1 MHARRRPVVS
11 LAVIALLSLSP
22 AGCATPGST
31 IGPSASPAAPQSTA
45 PATQGPTPGPSLGAG
60 TWQAVE
66 VPPALRAATIEDV
79 VAVDTGFIAVG
90 CIGTI
95 ATCDAPA
102 IWTSGDGLAWSSP
115 IELPVRPGEIPRPA
129 NSAAVLAGTVVV
141 GGAVGTGDRI
151 NAALWVAADGGA
163 FERIPDLASSADAS
177 VRILRRVD
185 SGLVALGSQ
194 AYMEYSGFRAWYS
207 SDGRSWAPAAPESSD
222 EPTPYGV
229 VLADD
234 GIVAWGPTCGVCP
247 PETAFWRSAV
257 GETWTEPRREI
268 DGAFAYVTTIGV
280 AETGLLAFGTIGI
293 DPPAPAAWFSAKGT
307 AAWEPMEPPP
317 QPDRTSIR
325 SHLAVG
331 GGAVL
336 AGTTLVGDRRTG
348 LVWFSRPG
356 EVDWRLT
363 ATLADFTVIGLRQD
377 PVRPER
383 ILLVGQSG
391 VEQPT
396 LAIWSGSV
404 DWIP

>member
-1 MHARRRPVVS
+1 
-11 LAVIALLSLSP
+11 
-22 AGCATPGST
+22 
-31 IGPSASPAAPQSTA
+31 
-45 PATQGPTPGPSLGAG
+45 
-60 TWQAVE
+60 

-257 GETWTEPRREI
+257 GETWTEPVCSRSARSGSTRQHRRR
-268 DGAFAYVTTIGV
+268 G
-280 AETGLLAFGTIGI
+280 
-293 DPPAPAAWFSAKGT
+293 SARRVRLPGSP
-307 AAWEPMEPPP
+307 W
-317 QPDRTSIR
+317 
-325 SHLAVG
+325 SHLRSQIE
-331 GGAVL
+331 
-336 AGTTLVGDRRTG
+336 RRSDPISRSVAARSLRG
-348 LVWFSRPG
+348 RHSSGIGEQVWCGSRGPG
-356 EVDWRLT
+356 RLT
-363 ATLADFTVIGLRQD
+363 
-377 PVRPER
+377 
-383 ILLVGQSG
+383 G
-391 VEQPT
+391 V
-396 LAIWSGSV
+396 
-404 DWIP
+404 

>member
-1 MHARRRPVVS
+1 
-11 LAVIALLSLSP
+11 
-22 AGCATPGST
+22 
-31 IGPSASPAAPQSTA
+31 
-45 PATQGPTPGPSLGAG
+45 
-60 TWQAVE
+60 

-90 CIGTI
+90 CTGTI
-95 ATCDAPA
+95 ATCEAPA

-115 IELPVRPGEIPRPA
+115 IELPVRPGEIPRSA
-129 NSAAVLAGTVVV
+129 NSAAMLAGTVVV

-151 NAALWVAADGGA
+151 RAALWVAAEGGA
-163 FERIPDLASSADAS
+163 FERIPDLASFADAS
-177 VRILRRVD
+177 VRILQPVD
-185 SGLVALGSQ
+185 GGLIALGSQ
-194 AYMEYSGFRAWYS
+194 AYTEYVGFRAWSS
-207 SDGRSWAPAAPESSD
+207 SDGRSWAPTAPESSD
-222 EPTPYGV
+222 EAMPLGV
-229 VLADD
+229 VLADG

-247 PETAFWRSAV
+247 AETAFWRSAV
-257 GETWTEPRREI
+257 GGAWTEPRREI

-293 DPPAPAAWFSAKGT
+293 DPPAPAAWFSAKGS

-336 AGTTLVGDRRTG
+336 AGTTLVGDRPTG
-348 LVWFSRPG
+348 LVWVSRPG

-377 PVRPER
+377 PTRPER
-383 ILLVGQSG
+383 ILLVGQRG